1 MESSGY
7 SSRPYFGNGV
17 GKSKMNTFG
26 DRNLLTDLQS
36 RLRAL
41 FRRNTVDRE
50 LDDELCF
57 HLEQQ
62 VQKLV
67 QSGVPETE
75 ARRQA
80 HLVFGG
86 AEQIKEVCREARG
99 THLLETFLQDLR
111 YAGRMLRK
119 SPGFTVTVILTLALG
134 IGATTAMFS
143 VVQGVMLAPL
153 PYPEPDRLVL
163 IWQSN
168 PHAPHV
174 SMSLPDYR
182 DWQQSAHSFDAI
194 SGIRWENFDL
204 TNPGIPEHFYGY
216 ETTPGFFSMLGVH
229 PILGREFSADEDRPG
244 GPAVAMI
251 SDREW
256 QNRFG
261 RGKDVLGKTLTMNSV
276 SYTIIGV
283 LPPFRLATDVDV
295 FIPLGQG
302 EAFFNNRRFPG
313 VLCIARLKHGV
324 SIPQAQAEMT
334 AIQQNID
341 AAYPDTDRG
350 LGTDVVSLKSV
361 IVGDSSTTLLLM
373 LGAVAAVLLV
383 ACANVANLLLARSAA
398 RAREFTIR
406 SALGAARS
414 RIIRQLLTESVVL
427 SLIGGAVGLAIAKLG
442 MTAVMALLSGNLR
455 RTENIGIN
463 GTVLL
468 FAFAI
473 SILVGILFGLAPA
486 FRSMAINLQQ
496 ALKQGARGS
505 TGFHHRTQNALVIGQ
520 MALTLVLLAGAS
532 LLFRTIHDLWK
543 ADPGFQP
550 QNVVTFKLGLPFSP
564 QQKATEVRAIY
575 KGILDRIRAI
585 PGVESVDSTMLV
597 PLNRM
602 NNLAPFWI
610 GSHATTPVAEAPR
623 VLTYWT
629 GSSYLD
635 AMGIPLLQGRYF
647 TDQDSADSANV
658 IVIDNVMAKK
668 YFDGKDPVGEFIT
681 ISLWGTARVIGV
693 VGHVRHAGLGDPA
706 ALTQPQAYAPLSQFP
721 VSAVPALYSG
731 LTVVARTRL
740 QTSSLLPQLQAA
752 ISGPN
757 GGDPIYDLA
766 TMRDIMADSMTE
778 QRFPMVLLSAFA
790 GFALLLASLGTYA
803 VISYSMTQRT
813 AEIGIRMALGAQ
825 RSSVFRMVLR
835 EGSHL
840 AIIGVLIGTVAT
852 LILGRALS
860 SFSHLLYGVRA
871 QDPIILCAVSLI
883 LMGASLIACYLP
895 ARRATRTDPM
905 MALRHE

>member
-1 MESSGY
+1 
-7 SSRPYFGNGV
+7 
-17 GKSKMNTFG
+17 MNAFG
-26 DRNLLTDLQS
+26 DRNLLTDLLS

-50 LDDELCF
+50 LDDELRF

-80 HLVFGG
+80 RLVFGG

-99 THLLETFLQDLR
+99 THLAETFLQDVR

-119 SPGFTVTVILTLALG
+119 SPGFTLTVILTLALG

-153 PYPEPDRLVL
+153 PYLEPDRLVL

-174 SMSLPDYR
+174 SMSVLDYLE
-182 DWQQSAHSFDAI
+182 WQRSTHSFDAMA
-194 SGIRWENFDL
+194 GLRWENFNL
-204 TNPGIPEHFYGY
+204 SSPGTPEHLSGY
-216 ETTPGFFSMLGVH
+216 ETTTGFFAMLGVH
-229 PILGREFSADEDRPG
+229 PVLGREFSADEDRPG

-256 QNRFG
+256 KSRFG
-261 RGKDVLGKTLTMNSV
+261 QSKDVLGKTLTLNSV
-276 SYTIIGV
+276 SYSIVGV

-302 EAFFNNRRFPG
+302 EPYFNDRRYPG
-313 VLCIARLKHGV
+313 VLCIARLKHG
-324 SIPQAQAEMT
+324 ITIAQAQTEMT

-341 AAYPDTDRG
+341 RLYPDTDRG
-350 LGTDVVSLKSV
+350 LGTDVVALKPV
-361 IVGDSSTTLLLM
+361 IVGDISTTLLLM
-373 LGAVAAVLLV
+373 LGAVAAVLLI
-383 ACANVANLLLARSAA
+383 ACANVANLLLARSAV
-398 RAREFTIR
+398 RTREFTIR
-406 SALGAARS
+406 SALGAARA
-414 RIIRQLLTESVVL
+414 RIIRQLLTESVLL
-427 SLIGGAVGLAIAKLG
+427 SIIGGIAGLAIAKLG
-442 MTAVMALLSGNLR
+442 MSAVMGLLSGNLR
-455 RTENIGIN
+455 RTENIAIN
-463 GTVLL
+463 STVLL
-468 FAFAI
+468 FALAV

-486 FRSMAINLQQ
+486 FRSLAINLQE

-505 TGFHHRTQNALVIGQ
+505 TGAHHGAQNALVIGQ

-543 ADPGFQP
+543 TDPGFEP
-550 QNVVTFKLGLPFSP
+550 QNLITFKVGLSFSP
-564 QQKATEVRAIY
+564 QQKAAEVRAIY

-585 PGVESVDSTMLV
+585 PGIQSADSTMLV
-597 PLNRM
+597 PLSQL
-602 NNLAPFWI
+602 NNLAPFWL
-610 GSHATTPVAEAPR
+610 GTHANTPVAEAPR

-629 GSSYLD
+629 GSSYLN
-635 AMGIPLLQGRYF
+635 AMNIPLLQGRYL
-647 TDQDSADSANV
+647 TDQDTADSENV
-658 IVIDNVMAKK
+658 IVIDSVMAKT
-668 YFDGKDPVGEFIT
+668 YFPGKNPIGQYIT
-681 ISLWGTARVIGV
+681 IAIWGTARIIGI
-693 VGHVRHAGLGDPA
+693 VGHVRHGGLGA
-706 ALTQPQAYAPLSQFP
+706 ANTLTQPQAYAPLSQFP

-740 QTSSLLPQLQAA
+740 QTSSLLPQLHAA
-752 ISGPN
+752 VSGEN
-757 GGDPIYDLA
+757 GGEPIYDLESM
-766 TMRDIMADSMTE
+766 TNIISDSMTE

-825 RSSVFRMVLR
+825 RSSVFRMVVR
-835 EGSHL
+835 EGSQL
-840 AIIGVLIGTVAT
+840 AIVGVLIGIVAA

-871 QDPIILCAVSLI
+871 QDPITLCAVSLI

-905 MALRHE
+905 IALRHE

>member
-1 MESSGY
+1 MNG
-7 SSRPYFGNGV
+7 FGN
-17 GKSKMNTFG
+17 
-26 DRNLLTDLQS
+26 RNILTDLQS

-41 FRRNTVDRE
+41 FRRSTVDHE
-50 LDDELCF
+50 LDDELRF
-57 HLEQQ
+57 HIDQQ

-67 QSGVPETE
+67 QSGVPKPE
-75 ARRQA
+75 AIREA
-80 HLVFGG
+80 HLAFGG
-86 AEQIKEVCREARG
+86 AEQIKEECREGRG
-99 THLLETFLQDLR
+99 IHLLETLVQDAR
-111 YAGRMLRK
+111 YATRTLRK
-119 SPGFTVTVILTLALG
+119 SPGFAITVILTLALG

-174 SMSLPDYR
+174 SMSVLDYR
-182 DWQQSAHSFDAI
+182 DWQRSAHSFDAI
-194 SGIRWENFDL
+194 AGFRWENFDL
-204 TNPGIPEHFYGY
+204 TSPGIPEHISGY
-216 ETTPGFFSMLGVH
+216 ETTPGFFAMLGVH
-229 PILGREFSADEDRPG
+229 PVLGRDFSVDEDRPG
-244 GPAVAMI
+244 GPPVAMI
-251 SDREW
+251 SEREW
-256 QNRFG
+256 KSRFG
-261 RGKDVLGKTLTMNSV
+261 QSRDVLGKTLTMNSV

-283 LPPFRLATDVDV
+283 LPPFRFTIDVDV

-302 EAFFNNRRFPG
+302 DPYFNDRRFPG
-313 VLCIARLKHGV
+313 VFCIARLKHGV
-324 SIPQAQAEMT
+324 TIAQAQSEMT

-350 LGTDVVSLKSV
+350 LGTEVVALKPV
-361 IVGDSSTTLLLM
+361 IVGDISTTLLLM
-373 LGAVAAVLLV
+373 LGAVAAVLLI
-383 ACANVANLLLARSAA
+383 ACANVANLLLARSAV

-442 MTAVMALLSGNLR
+442 MAAVMALLSGNLR
-455 RTENIGIN
+455 RTENIAIN

-468 FAFAI
+468 FTFSI
-473 SILVGILFGLAPA
+473 SILIGILFGLAPA
-486 FRSMAINLQQ
+486 FKSLAINLQE

-505 TGFHHRTQNALVIGQ
+505 TGAHHRIQNALVIGQ

-550 QNVVTFKLGLPFSP
+550 QNLVTFKIGLSFSP
-564 QQKATEVRAIY
+564 QQNAAEVRAIY

-585 PGVESVDSTMLV
+585 RGIESADSTMLV
-597 PLNRM
+597 PLSQF
-602 NNLAPFWI
+602 NNLAPFWV
-610 GSHATTPVAEAPR
+610 GSQANTPVAEAPR

-629 GSSYLD
+629 GPSYLNT
-635 AMGIPLLQGRYF
+635 MSIPLLQGRYF
-647 TDQDSADSANV
+647 TDQDTANSENV
-658 IVIDNVMAKK
+658 IVIDSVMAKA
-668 YFDGKDPVGEFIT
+668 YFAGKDPIGQFIT
-681 ISLWGTARVIGV
+681 MNLWGTARIIGV
-693 VGHVRHAGLGDPA
+693 VGHIRHASLGNPG

-740 QTSSLLPQLQAA
+740 QTSSLLPQLHAA
-752 ISGPN
+752 VSGPS
-757 GGDPIYDLA
+757 GGEPIYDLA

-813 AEIGIRMALGAQ
+813 SEIGIRMALGAQ
-825 RSSVFRMVLR
+825 RNRVFGMVLR
-835 EGSHL
+835 EGAQL
-840 AIIGVLIGTVAT
+840 AIRGVLIGTVAA

-871 QDPIILCAVSLI
+871 GDPMTLAAVSLVLI
-883 LMGASLIACYLP
+883 AASFLACYLP
-895 ARRATRTDPM
+895 ARRAMRTDPM
-905 MALRHE
+905 IALRHE